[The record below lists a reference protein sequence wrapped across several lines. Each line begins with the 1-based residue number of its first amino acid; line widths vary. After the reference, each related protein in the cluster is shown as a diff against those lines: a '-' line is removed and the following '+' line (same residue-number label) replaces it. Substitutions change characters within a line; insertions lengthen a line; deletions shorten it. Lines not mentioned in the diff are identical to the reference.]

1 MKKTKLLALISAV
14 LVLATVLC
22 SCGGLKAAKPDKV
35 LSGAYDNETKLLN
48 NATQVDFGE
57 AEIVTTYD
65 KFVYLEDDSGENTKW
80 IVYNLETGAT
90 IYTYTATETTSLR
103 YAEFYTTDVPEAGL
117 FTVTIR
123 TKKDADTDATY
134 VTELYDE
141 KGNKIASAN
150 EMDVTPTF
158 GLDLF
163 LFDGKCYRVAAD
175 KSVSEMTAWNDLAD
189 PDLLDDLREMTENYY
204 YLNISDSSA
213 GTRGIAVYG
222 KDMTYVTTYL
232 FPSYAIDCT
241 YGVLT
246 DGKLFVQY
254 SVRQPDDAK
263 DYTYLNEN
271 AEKYNLVTEVFNVK
285 KEKSTSL
292 KMDYKIAMML
302 SRDEDSQDDDA
313 FIGMTDKIHAVAVA
327 YEIKNGRVDEN
338 QASVKLI
345 SLTKNGKVQY
355 SLSDMF
361 PGMTV
366 MLEPVAENLFVY
378 ATANGST
385 YLANKDGKVL
395 GDVSGCLGM
404 NNKYLFGEN
413 KLYNLDLTVALDFK
427 AEKMEY
433 LMDGGSV
440 SYTNDGVFFV
450 KENGSIWFYNGQM
463 TEIVSETD
471 LVWKTLTVRKAYFS
485 VRKLDS
491 IATSTYQYYSANG
504 NQLLLTDYSVSQVA
518 AYDGVF
524 LFLGEKN
531 GAPVYYR
538 FAA

>member
-1 MKKTKLLALISAV
+1 MKKTKLLALISVV

-22 SCGGLKAAKPDKV
+22 SCGGLKAAKPNKV

-48 NATQVDFGE
+48 NATQVDFGK

-90 IYTYTATETTSLR
+90 VYTYTATETTSPR
-103 YAEFYTTDVPEAGL
+103 SAEFYTTNVPEVGL

-141 KGNKIASAN
+141 KGNKIAGADVMS
-150 EMDVTPTF
+150 VTPTF

-175 KSVSEMTAWNDLAD
+175 KTITEMTAWNDLAD
-189 PDLLDDLREMTENYY
+189 PDILDDLREMTENYY
-204 YLNISDSSA
+204 YLKISDSSS
-213 GTRGIAVYG
+213 GIKGIAVYG

-232 FPSYAIDCT
+232 FPSYAIDRT
-241 YGVLT
+241 YGVLA

-263 DYTYLNEN
+263 EYTYLNGD
-271 AEKYNLVTEVFNVK
+271 AEKYNLVTEIFNVK

-292 KMDYKIAMML
+292 KTDYKIAMIV
-302 SRDEDSQDDDA
+302 SRDEGSVGDDA
-313 FIGMTDKIHAVAVA
+313 FVGLTDKIHAVAMA
-327 YEIKNGRVDEN
+327 YEIKDGRVNEN

-345 SLTKNGKVQY
+345 SMTKNGKVQY

-361 PGMTV
+361 PGMV
-366 MLEPVAENLFVY
+366 AMLELVAENLFVY
-378 ATANGST
+378 GTANGAT

-404 NNKYLFGEN
+404 NNKYLLGEN
-413 KLYNLDLTVALDFK
+413 KLYNYDLTVALDFK
-427 AEKMEY
+427 AEKLEY
-433 LMDGGSV
+433 LMDSGNI

-485 VRKLDS
+485 VRKTES
-491 IATSTYQYYSANG
+491 VTGFTYQYYSANG
-504 NQLLLTDYSVSQVA
+504 KQLLLTDYNVSQA
-518 AYDGVF
+518 AVYEGVF
-524 LFLGEKN
+524 LFRGEKD

-538 FAA
+538 LAA

>member
-1 MKKTKLLALISAV
+1 MILISAV

-22 SCGGLKAAKPDKV
+22 SCGGLKAAKPNKV

-48 NATQVDFGE
+48 SATQVDFGK

-90 IYTYTATETTSLR
+90 VYTYTATETTSLR
-103 YAEFYTTDVPEAGL
+103 SAEFYTTNVPEVGL

-141 KGNKIASAN
+141 KGNKIAGADVMN
-150 EMDVTPTF
+150 VTPTF

-175 KSVSEMTAWNDLAD
+175 KTIAELTAWNDLAN
-189 PDLLDDLREMTENYY
+189 PDILDDLREMTENYY
-204 YLNISDSSA
+204 YLKISDSSS
-213 GTRGIAVYG
+213 GIKGIAVYG

-232 FPSYAIDCT
+232 FPSYAIDRT
-241 YGVLT
+241 YGVLA

-263 DYTYLNEN
+263 EYTYLSGD
-271 AEKYNLVTEVFNVK
+271 AEKYNLVTEIFNVK

-292 KMDYKIAMML
+292 KTDYKIAMII
-302 SRDEDSQDDDA
+302 SRDEGSIEDDA
-313 FIGMTDKIHAVAVA
+313 FVGLTDKIHAVAMA
-327 YEIKNGRVDEN
+327 YEIKDGRVNEN

-345 SLTKNGKVQY
+345 SMTKNGKVQY

-361 PGMTV
+361 PGMIA

-378 ATANGST
+378 GTANGAT

-395 GDVSGCLGM
+395 GDVSGCRGM

-413 KLYNLDLTVALDFK
+413 KLYNYDLTVALDFK
-427 AEKMEY
+427 AEKLEY
-433 LMDGGSV
+433 LMDGGNI
-440 SYTNDGVFFV
+440 SYTNDGVFFI

-485 VRKLDS
+485 VRKTES
-491 IATSTYQYYSANG
+491 VTGSTYQYYSANG
-504 NQLLLTDYSVSQVA
+504 KQLLLTDYNVSQA
-518 AYDGVF
+518 ADYEGVF
-524 LFLGEKN
+524 LFRGEKD

-538 FAA
+538 LAA